1 MKYIDTVEHIDYA
14 AKEEE
19 IKKTIDLLNEKN
31 VAWQLLKEGLAKAE
45 EKKVTKRVLY
55 PLKEHGYTTHLE
67 RDPWSLTF
75 HIWGNGID
83 YNNKMHI
90 SLGSDMM
97 DDFCMEV
104 FLKKYDYLETKLLPQ
119 IEGYEEIL
127 SNLVEYVVEFN
138 LMADNF
144 NAAKEG
150 IEEVDK
156 KFRPSVY

>member
-1 MKYIDTVEHIDYA
+1 MKYIETVEYIDYA

-31 VAWQLLKEGLAKAE
+31 IAFQLLKQGLAKAE

-55 PLKEHGYTTHLE
+55 PLKGAGYTTYLE
-67 RDPWSLTF
+67 RDPWSLSIS
-75 HIWGNGID
+75 IWGNGID

-90 SLGSDMM
+90 SIGSEMM

-119 IEGYEEIL
+119 IEEYEEIL
-127 SNLVEYVVEFN
+127 SHLIEYVVEFN

-156 KFRPSVY
+156 KFRPKY